1 MELEPGL
8 IQASHKLARIYTT
21 YLSMPSTT
29 KTIVAVSQP
38 RQSFPVTDPK
48 PPPMY
53 AERKDKKAESVKAQ
67 EAMDQAVGEW
77 FSMTQAKAVELGKR
91 FDKRPRYFLDR
102 FFQGG
107 AHMVNHHEKPN
118 AYNAF
123 KAEKAAER
131 REEGSKGMT
140 APELH
145 AAYHA
150 EYDNMTD
157 EEKAALAQRHQEQR
171 EEIPK
176 IRRDTPQGRMRDMS
190 NVVHNIQLLMI
201 GLMYRVG
208 IEGFFCIVRNSSDFF
223 MPPQWYFTSQEVE
236 RYMPLAVG
244 RKWDTGSVGTKIEAF
259 AVAGCDTLN
268 LLRTN
273 GQCVAWVKAEIR
285 DMVLSGLVEV
295 SKKQLKMEYVHYRED
310 IVVKHGLE
318 LIRWTAD
325 KFVSPSELS
334 SSLHVLGKLRDA
346 LKEGTCKWV
355 KLSPAEHQ
363 ARKDAWKADV
373 ADGKVVPKARNPRSD
388 IGTKRKRSDDDN
400 DADTDADEVH
410 DSGNEERNDDAQPAS
425 PIIEEPDDGAD
436 AAASTTPTAPPP
448 KRRKT
453 NAASAPA
460 AAKKSAAKKPAA
472 AAKQPCANKENQ
484 GTGCGGLKRAGK
496 DPKDNADA
504 ATKRARLAVRDARQ
518 GPKAVPKLRT
528 RRGVTSPALI
538 PDDAGAE
545 AQGSSGTAEVA
556 PVATP
561 MVTTIP
567 FAIDPALLAV

>member
-1 MELEPGL
+1 M
-8 IQASHKLARIYTT
+8 
-21 YLSMPSTT
+21 
-29 KTIVAVSQP
+29 
-38 RQSFPVTDPK
+38 
-48 PPPMY
+48 
-53 AERKDKKAESVKAQ
+53 
-67 EAMDQAVGEW
+67 
-77 FSMTQAKAVELGKR
+77 
-91 FDKRPRYFLDR
+91 
-102 FFQGG
+102 
-107 AHMVNHHEKPN
+107 KPN

-190 NVVHNIQLLMI
+190 NVVRNIQLLMI

-244 RKWDTGSVGTKIEAF
+244 RKWDTGSAGTKIEAF

-268 LLRTN
+268 LLHTN
-273 GQCVAWVKAEIR
+273 GQRVAWVKAEIR

-318 LIRWTAD
+318 LIGWTAD

-334 SSLHVLGKLRDA
+334 SSLHVLGKLWDT

-388 IGTKRKRSDDDN
+388 IGTKRKHSDNDN
-400 DADTDADEVH
+400 DADTNADEVH
-410 DSGNEERNDDAQPAS
+410 DSGNEERNDDTQPAS

-436 AAASTTPTAPPP
+436 AAASTTPAAPPP

-460 AAKKSAAKKPAA
+460 AARKPR
-472 AAKQPCANKENQ
+472 ANKENQ
-484 GTGCGGLKRAGK
+484 GTGRGGLKRAGK

-504 ATKRARLAVRDARQ
+504 ATKRAHLAARDTRR
-518 GPKAVPKLRT
+518 GPKAVPKLCT
-528 RRGVTSPALI
+528 RRGMTSPALI
-538 PDDAGAE
+538 PDNAGAE

-567 FAIDPALLAV
+567 FAIDPALLAVAFVVSGTPWHHGRLPERDHSQNGNRLLPPHHRRVTIVTTVTPPANIVDVGIPPPLHSPPTPSHLFVPALCACSPASSRPLSRPLLRPLFAPALRALGFELSSYIAVALGTVLSGPTLTLSLCF